1 MVSLSNQ
8 ERPTRVCRH
17 PARRV
22 DRRARPEPSAT
33 LACAR
38 LGPKRNVS
46 LEELLLLP
54 LGLVSGAYGTIIGAG
69 GGFVLVPALLLLYS
83 DKPADQLTAISLTV
97 VLLTG
102 ISASIAYGRQR
113 RIDYLTALLLG
124 AATVPGGIVGALA
137 VHGIPRPG
145 FDVAFGVLLLAVGAF
160 ILGRREVGAV
170 RAPLTGP
177 SVLRRELAAED
188 GEIYHYTYP
197 LPYGLGMS
205 GGVGFLAGLFGIG
218 GGVVQM
224 PMMISVLRIPL
235 PVAVATST
243 LMIVFVSASAVG
255 VHAVGGELAGHN
267 LVIALLLAAGAVPG
281 AQLGA
286 FLARRFAST
295 TVTGLLV
302 AALALV
308 GIRLILRGFV

>member
-1 MVSLSNQ
+1 M
-8 ERPTRVCRH
+8 
-17 PARRV
+17 
-22 DRRARPEPSAT
+22 
-33 LACAR
+33 
-38 LGPKRNVS
+38 S

-113 RIDYLTALLLG
+113 RIDYPTALLLG
-124 AATVPGGIVGALA
+124 LATVPGSILGALA
-137 VHGIPRPG
+137 VHDVPRPA
-145 FDVAFGVLLLAVGAF
+145 FDVVFGALLLSVGAF
-160 ILGRREVGAV
+160 TLRRREVVAV
-170 RAPLTGP
+170 GEPLTGP
-177 SVLRRELAAED
+177 GVLRRELAAED
-188 GEIYHYTYP
+188 GETYHYAYP
-197 LPYGLGMS
+197 VPYGLGMS
-205 GGVGFLAGLFGIG
+205 GGTGFLAGLFGIG
-218 GGVVQM
+218 GGVIQV
-224 PMMISVLRIPL
+224 PMMIGFLRIPL
-235 PVAVATST
+235 AVAVATST
-243 LMIVFVSASAVG
+243 LMIVLVSASAVS
-255 VHAVGGELAGHN
+255 VHIVGGQLAGHN
-267 LVIALLLAAGAVPG
+267 LVIALLLSAGAVPG

-308 GIRLILRGFV
+308 GIRLILRGFF